1 MKPYHKYMLFYT
13 TLQLVG
19 IGAIIKLSEWEK
31 LQREKIN
38 K

>member
-1 MKPYHKYMLFYT
+1 MLFYT

-19 IGAIIKLSEWEK
+19 VGAIIKLSEWEK
-31 LQREKIN
+31 LQRQEYQIEKIN